1 MTTTI
6 HTVQL
11 RDGTV
16 GEVSETAPHYLNLG
30 QTVTVSLRDEN
41 GNSIT
46 ATGEIDCFLDSD
58 GGVV

>member
-1 MTTTI
+1 MSTTT

-16 GEVSETAPHYLNLG
+16 GEIAEIAPHYLNLG

-41 GNSIT
+41 GNPIT

-58 GGVV
+58 E